1 MAFFDT
7 DANSPTDLPADLPA
21 EPRQLAT
28 IALRIA
34 ASAADLVRERR
45 LRGFGVDTKSTVTD
59 MVTDVDRASD
69 ALIRDLL
76 TQCRPHDG
84 IVTEEDESVSGT
96 SGVVW
101 VADPI
106 DGTTNFVYGHRPY
119 QVAIAATVDGRPI
132 AGAVVE
138 IDSDDRYHAALGAGA
153 YRGADRLRIPAAP
166 SLERALVAT
175 GFGYLP
181 ERRRRQAAVIAGII
195 GEIRDIRRL
204 GAAAFDLC
212 SVAAGR
218 VDAYYEHGLGLWDLA
233 AGELIVTEAGGA
245 VEGIAGGAPDAHRG
259 IIAAHRDLIGPL
271 RELLIA
277 NGALEVI
284 DD

>member
-1 MAFFDT
+1 M
-7 DANSPTDLPADLPA
+7 PADA
-21 EPRQLAT
+21 QELAT
-28 IALRIA
+28 VALRVA
-34 ASAADLVRERR
+34 VSAADLVRDRR
-45 LRGFGVDTKSTVTD
+45 AHGFGVDTKSTVTD

-69 ALIRDLL
+69 ALIRELL
-76 TQCRPHDG
+76 TQARPHDG
-84 IVTEEDESVSGT
+84 IVTEEDDDISGST
-96 SGVVW
+96 GIVW
-101 VADPI
+101 IADPI

-138 IDSDDRYHAALGAGA
+138 VESNDRYHAALGAGS
-153 YRGADRLRIPAAP
+153 YRGCVRLRVPSAP
-166 SLERALVAT
+166 PLERALVAT
-175 GFGYLP
+175 GFGYSP
-181 ERRRRQAAVIAGII
+181 ERRSRQARVVAGII
-195 GEIRDIRRL
+195 TDIRDIRRL

-218 VDAYYEHGLGLWDLA
+218 VDAYYEHGLGPWDLA

-245 VEGIAGGAPDAHRG
+245 VEGIDGGLPDAYRG
-259 IIAAHRDLIGPL
+259 IIAAHRDLLGPL

-284 DD
+284 DN

>member
-1 MAFFDT
+1 MAHFDP
-7 DANSPTDLPADLPA
+7 DATCPSDLPAD
-21 EPRQLAT
+21 PRTLAS
-28 IALRIA
+28 IALRVA

-45 LRGFGVDTKSTVTD
+45 IEGFGVDTKSTVTD

-69 ALIRDLL
+69 ALIRELL
-76 TQCRPHDG
+76 TQARPHDG
-84 IVTEEDESVSGT
+84 IVTEEDETVSGT

-119 QVAIAATVDGRPI
+119 QVAIAATLEGRPV

-138 IDSDDRYHAALGAGA
+138 VDSDDRYHAALGAGS
-153 YRGADRLRIPAAP
+153 YRGSSRLRVPTAP
-166 SLERALVAT
+166 PLERALVAT

-181 ERRRRQAAVIAGII
+181 ERRRRQARVVAGII
-195 GEIRDIRRL
+195 AEIRDIRRL

-218 VDAYYEHGLGLWDLA
+218 VDAYYEHGLGPWDLA

-245 VEGIAGGAPDAHRG
+245 VEGIDGGAPDAHRG
-259 IIAAHRDLIGPL
+259 IIAAHRDLIEPL
-271 RELLIA
+271 RDLLIA
-277 NGALEVI
+277 NGALGVI